1 MTDDVAGKALVEQFA
16 LETFTR
22 ADNAV
27 RANKASRQT
36 ADTFQASAT
45 FMELLAIWGPIEQE
59 LQQKIKF
66 AKFHALRIAKALKA
80 GEDPNLSN
88 PKPEPSPDEAV
99 SPLDPNDPEVRA
111 LTGDTASRQPSVVDV
126 PDEAHNLQAKLA
138 HQSIANESIHP
149 SRAPSVPPP
158 NERSTSQAAS
168 AGVSPLPTTDAANF
182 YGNPQ
187 DRGSPVSP
195 DRQSVGGNYFPR
207 MPSPSSAQPQSDG
220 PPALPSA
227 PDGSGDSSPTINLP
241 SAPANPAGTQP
252 EPTLPDPP
260 TVFTPSQQMPP
271 RTPLDSFQAPPA
283 VGPSTFDTLPPTLP
297 HNPPPTRQNFQPPP
311 PQPSVVPYSPPILTP
326 GPLPSAVAPPPIQR
340 AQPAA
345 PTQPTFA
352 PRNDPVPVPV
362 SNVVVD
368 EEAMMK
374 AQKHARWAISAL
386 NFEDVPTAI
395 KEFQLALQTLGAR

>member
-16 LETFTR
+16 LETFAR

-45 FMELLAIWGPIEQE
+45 FMELLAIWGPIDAE

-66 AKFHALRIAKALKA
+66 AKFHALRIAKALRA

-88 PKPEPSPDEAV
+88 PKPEPPPEDLA

-111 LTGDTASRQPSVVDV
+111 LTGAAPKNRQPSVVDV
-126 PDEAHNLQAKLA
+126 PDEAHSLQARLA

-149 SRAPSVPPP
+149 SRAPSAPPP
-158 NERSTSQAAS
+158 NEANTPQAAS
-168 AGVSPLPTTDAANF
+168 GGVSPLPKNAANF
-182 YGNPQ
+182 YTTQN
-187 DRGSPVSP
+187 DTGSPVSP

-207 MPSPSSAQPQSDG
+207 MPSPTSAQNQSNL
-220 PPALPSA
+220 PPTLPSA
-227 PDGSGDSSPTINLP
+227 PDTLGDQSPTIDLP
-241 SAPANPAGTQP
+241 SAPLNPAGIQP
-252 EPTLPDPP
+252 GPTLPEPP
-260 TVFTPSQQMPP
+260 TTFATSQQVAPK
-271 RTPLDSFQAPPA
+271 TPLDSFQAPPA
-283 VGPSTFDTLPPTLP
+283 TG
-297 HNPPPTRQNFQPPP
+297 PPPTNLIPPDLSQNFAPANHTNQPPP
-311 PQPSVVPYSPPILTP
+311 PQQPATTPYSPPILTP
-326 GPLPSAVAPPPIQR
+326 APGPSSVPTY
-340 AQPAA
+340 
-345 PTQPTFA
+345 PTQPSQQMNTRQPMAA
-352 PRNDPVPVPV
+352 PAFQPTPAP
-362 SNVVVD
+362 SVVLD

-395 KEFQLALQTLGAR
+395 KEFQSALQTLGAR